1 MKARHYIIVTVTALV
16 AIASIAL
23 AGSGEI
29 TQPGSIGEETTV
41 QEILDAGA
49 ANYANEK
56 ALVDTEWVL
65 DNLDSES
72 VRFVD
77 VSSNHAAYENGHIP
91 GAIFIDWRDE
101 LTNPD
106 AAVEGQILT
115 GEQLEVLLSGRG
127 IANEHTVVLYD
138 GTSNLFA
145 TRAYWVL
152 KYYQHEN
159 VHVYDGGTTKWVADG
174 NELST
179 DAVTYEATGYVAAEP
194 DPEIRTTAEYVLENL
209 DNENVV
215 TCDTRSTA
223 EYTGDDARA
232 ERGGHIPGA
241 IHLEWTH
248 AVNEDGTFKPVPELA
263 ALFYAEGFTPDKE
276 ILTYCQTGVRGA
288 HTWFVLSELLGYP
301 NVRNYDGSWAEWG
314 NSDAPV
320 AQ

>member
-1 MKARHYIIVTVTALV
+1 MKSKHYLIIAVTALV
-16 AIASIAL
+16 AAASMAL
-23 AGSGEI
+23 ASTGEN
-29 TQPGSIGEETTV
+29 TQPGSTGGTTV
-41 QEILDAGA
+41 QSILNAGA
-49 ANYANEK
+49 ANFANES
-56 ALVDTEWVL
+56 ALVDTAWVQE
-65 DNLDSES
+65 NLANEN
-72 VRFVD
+72 VRLVD
-77 VSSNHAAYENGHIP
+77 VSANLGTYESGHLP
-91 GAIFIDWRDE
+91 GAVFIDWRDE

-106 AAVEGQILT
+106 VSVEGQILT
-115 GEQLEVLLSGRG
+115 GEQLETLLSERG
-127 IANEHTVVLYD
+127 IANEHTVVFYD
-138 GTSNLFA
+138 DTSNLFA

-152 KYYQHEN
+152 AYYQHKD
-159 VHVYDGGTTKWVADG
+159 VRVYDGGSTKWVADG
-174 NELST
+174 NDLST
-179 DAVTYEATGYVAAEP
+179 EAVSYEATEYTAAEP
-194 DPEIRTTAEYVLENL
+194 DPAIRTTAEYVLDNL

-223 EYTGDDARA
+223 EYTGEDARA

-241 IHLEWTH
+241 VHLEWTH

-320 AQ
+320 SQ